1 MSNQEKDS
9 ISGSWLELELD
20 DKLLL
25 KIGKV
30 GSVDGHVALP
40 VKADTPFWPLLQFV
54 PKIYIFFVKSSL
66 PHLCVREFE
75 GCIQNKGVDK

>member
-1 MSNQEKDS
+1 MNGPLPVYHILILQFHTNIVSIFWMSNQEKDS

-30 GSVDGHVALP
+30 GSVNGHVALP
-40 VKADTPFWPLLQFV
+40 VKADTTFRPLLQFV
-54 PKIYIFFVKSSL
+54 PKI
-66 PHLCVREFE
+66 
-75 GCIQNKGVDK
+75 